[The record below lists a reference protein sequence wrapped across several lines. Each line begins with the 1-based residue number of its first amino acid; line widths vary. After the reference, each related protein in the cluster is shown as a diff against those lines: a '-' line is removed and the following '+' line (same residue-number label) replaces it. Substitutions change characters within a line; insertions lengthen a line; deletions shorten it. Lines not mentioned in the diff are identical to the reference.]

1 MSEKTNKS
9 TSFFYVLNKEIY
21 YAGNNGNSLGDD
33 NYLWAYQNPYD
44 WLRYIP
50 NHIHGKIAD
59 PNSLSFYPFT
69 QARHFTQ
76 LPNWGRSFSST
87 KDARKDYLVAANED
101 AYSAQFSMNIRAVRP
116 LPYKATPGKL
126 IHF

>member
-1 MSEKTNKS
+1 M
-9 TSFFYVLNKEIY
+9 Y
-21 YAGNNGNSLGDD
+21 YAGNNGNAKGED

-59 PNSLSFYPFT
+59 PTNKSFYPYT
-69 QARHFTQ
+69 QARRFTQ
-76 LPNWGRSFSST
+76 LPNWGREFSST
-87 KDARKDYLVAANED
+87 NDVRKDYLVAKTED

-116 LPYKATPGKL
+116 LPYKAMPAKL
-126 IHF
+126 VHF